1 MISCISAGPPLYRGE
16 LTDVTRQGE
25 GVSIDEPGARRPALH
40 RLYHP
45 SWKKKAFLEIYQKSL
60 LFLFWK
66 KKVTSVRIKA
76 KPAVIGEGLAN
87 EVFSL
92 FCNFYGGCYEFTQ

>member
-76 KPAVIGEGLAN
+76 KPAVIGEGL
-87 EVFSL
+87 
-92 FCNFYGGCYEFTQ
+92 QI